1 MVGIDQVLEKLS
13 TVIDPDLKK
22 DIVSMGMIK
31 DLELNDANL
40 KFTLELTTPACPFN
54 VEIEDDVRKAIADLS
69 DLKNF
74 DLKVTA
80 KVMEGRSLDDD
91 TGMATVKNIIGVA
104 SGKGGVGKS
113 TVSLNLALALSESG
127 AKVGL
132 LDADIYG
139 PSIPLMLGMKDGSM
153 EVEDNKLQPVDSH
166 GLKVVSFG
174 FFADQS
180 NQAAIYRGPIIS
192 GILKQF
198 LVDTNWSDLDY
209 LIVDLPPGTGDI
221 PLTLAQ
227 TIPITGILVVTT
239 PQDVASH
246 VAVKAVSMFDK
257 LNVPIIGVVENM
269 AHFICTNNVEY
280 QYQTGRW
287 FWKKM
292 KTGSKKCEEKH
303 HIFGEGGAKKIS
315 EQFNMP
321 FLGDIPLNSGIMAG
335 SDLGK
340 PIMITDPDSPSAAA
354 FRKSAK
360 NIAAQCSIIAAKLQE
375 EMASEG
381 IEEKS
386 TEENTTEE
394 KSTEEKSTEE
404 KSTEEKSTEEKST
417 EEKSTEE
424 KSTEENTTEEK
435 STEENTTEEKST
447 EENTTEEKST
457 EEKSTEEKSTEE
469 KSTEEKS
476 TEEKSTEE
484 KSTEEKST
492 EEKSTEEKS
501 TEEKSTEEKS
511 TEEKSTEEKST
522 EENTIEEKTPDQS

>member
-31 DLELNDANL
+31 NLELHDNNL

-54 VEIEDDVRKAIADLS
+54 VEIEDDVRKAIGEISELQ
-69 DLKNF
+69 NF
-74 DLKVTA
+74 DMNVTA
-80 KVMEGRSLDDD
+80 KVMEGRSLDED
-91 TGMATVKNIIGVA
+91 TGMASVKNIIGVA

-113 TVSLNLALALSESG
+113 TVSLNLSLALSQTG

-153 EVEDNKLQPVDSH
+153 EVEGNKLQPADSN

-239 PQDVASH
+239 PQDVASN
-246 VAVKAVSMFDK
+246 VAVKAVSMFEK

-269 AHFICTNNVEY
+269 SHFICPNC
-280 QYQTGRW
+280 
-287 FWKKM
+287 
-292 KTGSKKCEEKH
+292 SDKH
-303 HIFGEGGAKKIS
+303 YIFGEGGAKKIS

-321 FLGDIPLNSGIMAG
+321 FLGEIPLNSGIMEG

-340 PIMITDPDSPSAAA
+340 PIMITNPDSPSAVS

-375 EMASEG
+375 EMAADNDGADNNSNTSSN
-381 IEEKS
+381 EESSSGNNDSNSSNTSSNEAS
-386 TEENTTEE
+386 TSASSDIN
-394 KSTEEKSTEE
+394 
-404 KSTEEKSTEEKST
+404 
-417 EEKSTEE
+417 
-424 KSTEENTTEEK
+424 
-435 STEENTTEEKST
+435 
-447 EENTTEEKST
+447 
-457 EEKSTEEKSTEE
+457 
-469 KSTEEKS
+469 
-476 TEEKSTEE
+476 
-484 KSTEEKST
+484 
-492 EEKSTEEKS
+492 
-501 TEEKSTEEKS
+501 
-511 TEEKSTEEKST
+511 
-522 EENTIEEKTPDQS
+522 

>member
-31 DLELNDANL
+31 DLELNEGNL

-54 VEIEDDVRKAIADLS
+54 VEIEDDVRKAIADITE
-69 DLKNF
+69 LKNF

-80 KVMEGRSLDDD
+80 KVMEGRSLEDD
-91 TGMATVKNIIGVA
+91 TGMSTVKNIIGVA

-113 TVSLNLALALSESG
+113 TVSLNLALALSEAG

-153 EVEDNKLQPVDSH
+153 EVEDNKLQPADSH

-198 LVDTNWSDLDY
+198 LVDTNWSELDY

-246 VAVKAVSMFDK
+246 VAVKAVSMFEK

-269 AHFICTNNVEY
+269 SHFICT
-280 QYQTGRW
+280 
-287 FWKKM
+287 
-292 KTGSKKCEEKH
+292 KCDEKH
-303 HIFGEGGAKKIS
+303 YIFGEGGAKAIS

-321 FLGDIPLNSGIMAG
+321 FLGEVPLNSGIMSG
-335 SDLGK
+335 SDLGE
-340 PIMITDPDSPSAAA
+340 PIMISNPDSPSADA

-360 NIAAQCSIIAAKLQE
+360 NIAAQCSIIASKLQE
-375 EMASEG
+375 EMASESSS
-381 IEEKS
+381 ETSDKES
-386 TEENTTEE
+386 APEPTT
-394 KSTEEKSTEE
+394 TQT
-404 KSTEEKSTEEKST
+404 
-417 EEKSTEE
+417 
-424 KSTEENTTEEK
+424 
-435 STEENTTEEKST
+435 
-447 EENTTEEKST
+447 
-457 EEKSTEEKSTEE
+457 
-469 KSTEEKS
+469 
-476 TEEKSTEE
+476 
-484 KSTEEKST
+484 
-492 EEKSTEEKS
+492 
-501 TEEKSTEEKS
+501 
-511 TEEKSTEEKST
+511 
-522 EENTIEEKTPDQS
+522 